1 MDRET
6 LYQKLN
12 EGILAERLG
21 AFRRNLEK
29 NLPLIRKHGGI
40 ARVLPL
46 LDGRHV
52 CVAGAGPCL
61 DDARAPLK
69 KYQNRRELA
78 VIAVDMALLPLVRSG
93 VRPGF
98 VISCEATPVDFFGG
112 VDTAGMHL
120 LAFTCMSPVNLRKWK
135 GDISFYNWMVQ
146 GPGYDALWDAAGR
159 DLGAVATGNIVTTQ
173 AVALAL
179 GCRIRSLLIAGN
191 DLAFGRRYY
200 ARGTVSH
207 DALHRVSGRFSPAA
221 SMEMDSIRG
230 RRDYELVRDGRR
242 FYTSHQF
249 LAAKTWLEDLLARQA
264 VPVFDCS
271 DPGVSEKVVKKTGPR
286 EYLSRF
292 DRRGTARR

>member
-1 MDRET
+1 MDRDT

-21 AFRRNLEK
+21 AFRRNLDR
-29 NLPLIRKHGGI
+29 NLPRIRKHGGI
-40 ARVLPL
+40 ARVLPML
-46 LDGRHV
+46 NDRHV
-52 CVAGAGPCL
+52 CIVGAGPSL
-61 DDARAPLK
+61 DDALAQLK

-93 VRPGF
+93 IRPGF
-98 VISCEATPVDFFGG
+98 VISCETTHVDFFGEA
-112 VDTAGMHL
+112 DTAGMHL
-120 LAFTCMSPVNLRKWK
+120 LAFTCMSPVNLRKWR
-135 GDISFYNWMVQ
+135 GDISFYNWMV
-146 GPGYDALWDAAGR
+146 GGAGYDALWDTAGR
-159 DLGAVATGNIVTTQ
+159 DLGAVATGNVVTTQ

-207 DALHRVSGRFSPAA
+207 DALHRGSERFSPAA
-221 SMEMDSIRG
+221 SLEMGAIRR
-230 RRDYELVRDGRR
+230 RRDYELVRGGRR
-242 FYTSHQF
+242 FFTSHQF

-264 VPVFDCS
+264 VPVFDCG
-271 DPGVSEKVVKKTGPR
+271 DPGLSEKVVKKTTPR

-292 DRRGTARR
+292 DRRGTSRR